1 MRTLRRS
8 IDTSNNYVINKL
20 DLDLWIVYLILAIR
34 FKPIENQLIHHNM
47 KTFEIEVVRTYTTTI
62 EVALPDELTPSA
74 VKRITLGDT
83 VPRTIRAFENDLYHE
98 IWDKLSEAEL
108 QHMDVQTQTVKVT
121 ERKSGEQLFNE
132 LGFTSEKG

>member
-1 MRTLRRS
+1 
-8 IDTSNNYVINKL
+8 
-20 DLDLWIVYLILAIR
+20 
-34 FKPIENQLIHHNM
+34 M